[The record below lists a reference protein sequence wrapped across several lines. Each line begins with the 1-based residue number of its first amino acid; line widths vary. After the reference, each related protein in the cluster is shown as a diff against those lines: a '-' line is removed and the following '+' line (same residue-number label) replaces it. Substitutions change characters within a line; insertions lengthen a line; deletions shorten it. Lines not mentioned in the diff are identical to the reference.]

1 MRGADLVTTDVW
13 TSMGFE
19 AENEVRKRAFGNWQV
34 TARHDAPAQPDALFM
49 HCLPAHRGEEVA
61 ADVIDGPQSV
71 VWDEAENRLH
81 AQKALL
87 EYLVCGRVTA
97 LIAIQFAE
105 RQMYRLLVM
114 AIVSIAVVGVSTAG
128 AQAWPDRPIK
138 FLMSAPAGS
147 SIDVLARAI
156 ADKLKDRLGQPV
168 IVENKP
174 AAGGTVATAEV
185 ANSAPD
191 GYTMV
196 LAFNGP
202 LSFAPLLQKL
212 PYDVAKD
219 LAPVIITSSQPNVL
233 AVNATLP
240 VRSIAELVAY
250 AKANPGKLNY
260 ASVGN
265 GSSSHLNMELFKS
278 VAGFDAVHVPFNGS
292 PPAVKSTVQNET
304 QMIFAV
310 MQPLQA
316 QIQAGTAARAGGD
329 DGQALFAAA
338 GSAVDR
344 GIRLPG
350 FEALAWN
357 GVLVAAGTPRP
368 IVARLNTEM
377 NAILKEPEMRQKMQG
392 FGFDLVGGTPE
403 EFGALISGETAQWAP
418 VIKKVGLKV
427 D

>member
-1 MRGADLVTTDVW
+1 
-13 TSMGFE
+13 
-19 AENEVRKRAFGNWQV
+19 
-34 TARHDAPAQPDALFM
+34 
-49 HCLPAHRGEEVA
+49 
-61 ADVIDGPQSV
+61 
-71 VWDEAENRLH
+71 
-81 AQKALL
+81 
-87 EYLVCGRVTA
+87 
-97 LIAIQFAE
+97 
-105 RQMYRLLVM
+105 MYRLLVM
-114 AIVSIAVVGVSTAG
+114 AIVSMVVGVSTAG

-147 SIDVLARAI
+147 SIDVLGRAI

-168 IVENKP
+168 VVENKP

-185 ANSAPD
+185 AHSAPD

-212 PYDVAKD
+212 PYDVGKD

-316 QIQAGTAARAGGD
+316 QIQAGTLRA
-329 DGQALFAAA
+329 L
-338 GSAVDR
+338 AVTTAQRFSLLPDLPSIAES
-344 GIRLPG
+344 GYPG

-357 GVLVAAGTPRP
+357 GVLVAAGTSRP

>member
-1 MRGADLVTTDVW
+1 
-13 TSMGFE
+13 
-19 AENEVRKRAFGNWQV
+19 
-34 TARHDAPAQPDALFM
+34 
-49 HCLPAHRGEEVA
+49 
-61 ADVIDGPQSV
+61 
-71 VWDEAENRLH
+71 
-81 AQKALL
+81 
-87 EYLVCGRVTA
+87 
-97 LIAIQFAE
+97 
-105 RQMYRLLVM
+105 MYKLLVM
-114 AIVSIAVVGVSTAG
+114 AFVSMVVGVSTAG

-147 SIDVLARAI
+147 SIDVLGRAI

-168 IVENKP
+168 VVENKP

-185 ANSAPD
+185 AHSAPD

-212 PYDVAKD
+212 PYDVGKD

-233 AVNATLP
+233 AVSATLP

-278 VAGFDAVHVPFNGS
+278 VARFDAVHVPFNGS

-316 QIQAGTAARAGGD
+316 QIQAGTLRA
-329 DGQALFAAA
+329 L
-338 GSAVDR
+338 AVTTAKRFSLLPDLPSIAES
-344 GIRLPG
+344 GYPG

>member
-1 MRGADLVTTDVW
+1 MMIR
-13 TSMGFE
+13 
-19 AENEVRKRAFGNWQV
+19 RI
-34 TARHDAPAQPDALFM
+34 AL
-49 HCLPAHRGEEVA
+49 
-61 ADVIDGPQSV
+61 
-71 VWDEAENRLH
+71 
-81 AQKALL
+81 ALL
-87 EYLVCGRVTA
+87 TIA
-97 LIAIQFAE
+97 LPTSAA
-105 RQMYRLLVM
+105 M
-114 AIVSIAVVGVSTAG
+114 A
-128 AQAWPDRPIK
+128 QQWPERPIR

-147 SIDVLARAI
+147 SIDVLGRAI

-168 IVENKP
+168 VVENKP

-185 ANSAPD
+185 AHSPPD

-202 LSFAPLLQKL
+202 LSFAPFLQKL

-240 VRSIAELVAY
+240 VHSLAELVAY

-292 PPAVKSTVQNET
+292 PPAVKATVQNET
-304 QMIFAV
+304 QMMFAV

-316 QIQAGTAARAGGD
+316 QIE
-329 DGQALFAAA
+329 A
-338 GSAVDR
+338 GSLRALAVTTSKRFPLFPDLPAIAES
-344 GIRLPG
+344 GYPG

-357 GVLVAAGTPRP
+357 GVLVAANTPKP
-368 IVARLNTEM
+368 IIARLNAEM
-377 NAILKEPEMRQKMQG
+377 NAILKAPEMKQKMQG
-392 FGFDLVGGTPE
+392 FGFDLIGGTPE
-403 EFGALISGETAQWAP
+403 DFGTLISGEAAKWAP

>member
-1 MRGADLVTTDVW
+1 M
-13 TSMGFE
+13 FE
-19 AENEVRKRAFGNWQV
+19 RLAAML
-34 TARHDAPAQPDALFM
+34 AIAALALAPA
-49 HCLPAHRGEEVA
+49 H
-61 ADVIDGPQSV
+61 
-71 VWDEAENRLH
+71 
-81 AQKALL
+81 
-87 EYLVCGRVTA
+87 
-97 LIAIQFAE
+97 
-105 RQMYRLLVM
+105 
-114 AIVSIAVVGVSTAG
+114 
-128 AQAWPDRPIK
+128 AQAWPERPIK

-147 SIDVLARAI
+147 SIDVLGRTI

-168 IVENKP
+168 VVENKP

-185 ANSAPD
+185 AHSAPD

-202 LSFAPLLQKL
+202 LAFAPLLQKL
-212 PYDVAKD
+212 PYDVQKD

-240 VRSIAELVAY
+240 VHSVQDLVAY

-292 PPAVKSTVQNET
+292 PPAVKATIQNET
-304 QMIFAV
+304 QMLFAV

-316 QIQAGTAARAGGD
+316 QIQAGALRPLAVTTAKRFPLYPDVPTIAESGY
-329 DGQALFAAA
+329 
-338 GSAVDR
+338 
-344 GIRLPG
+344 PG

-357 GVLVAAGTPRP
+357 GVMVAAGTPKT
-368 IVARLNTEM
+368 IVARLNAEI
-377 NAILKEPEMRQKMQG
+377 NAVMKEADVVQKMHG
-392 FGFDLVGGTPE
+392 LGFDLIGGTPE
-403 EFGALISGETAQWAP
+403 DFGALVHGEATKWAP
-418 VIKKVGLKV
+418 VIRKVGLKV